1 MARVKLTAGRIRDFT
16 TDKAQ
21 AFLWDSDAPGL
32 AVRAT
37 PSGKSAFIFQGK
49 LNGKDIRVTI
59 GECGTWGID
68 QARKEARRLGSLVDQ
83 GTDPREQKRER
94 IAASQAKR
102 EALRRHD
109 VTVSE
114 AWTAYLEARKPK
126 WSARHYADHLEISRI
141 GGEPHKHGT
150 RKIEAQPIAALLL
163 LKLRDLSPERVAA
176 WLEAENIR
184 RPTRAALAYR
194 LLRAFLRWA
203 ASMPDFK
210 ATAQVEAVGAR
221 VAKDHLHRVKAKEA
235 DSLQREQL
243 ATWFQAVRQLGNPVQ
258 SAYLQ
263 GLLLTGARRE
273 ELAGLRWQDV
283 DFQWNGLTIRD
294 KVEGERIIPLTP
306 YFASLIATLPRR
318 KDAEGKP
325 VPWVFSS
332 PAAASGRIQEP
343 RAAHT
348 RALQVA
354 GLPHLSLHGLRR
366 SFGTLA
372 EWTETPV
379 GVVAQIMGHKPS
391 AIAEKHY
398 RRRPLDLLRKWHE
411 KIEAWILEQAGIEQ
425 PTEGQTGL
433 RLVNGGKA

>member
-1 MARVKLTAGRIRDFT
+1 MKRDRLTPERIGRFT
-16 TDKAQ
+16 CPNEAKQ
-21 AFLWDSDAPGL
+21 AFFWDTVSPRL

-37 PSGKSAFIFQGK
+37 AAAKSYIFEAK
-49 LNGKDIRVTI
+49 LNRSTIRITI
-59 GECGTWGID
+59 GDVRAWNLDDARAESNRL
-68 QARKEARRLGSLVDQ
+68 QALVDQ

-94 IAASQAKR
+94 IAELEAKR
-102 EALRRHD
+102 EEARRHD
-109 VTVSE
+109 VTVGE

-126 WSARHYADHLEISRI
+126 WGDRNYADHVALASL
-141 GGEPHKHGT
+141 GGVAFKRGEG
-150 RKIEAQPIAALLL
+150 IAKPGPLAELLP
-163 LKLRDLSPERVAA
+163 LKLCGLSPERVAA
-176 WLEAENIR
+176 WLEAENLI

-210 ATAQVEAVGAR
+210 AAAQVEAVGTR
-221 VAKDHLHRVKAKEA
+221 IAKDHVHRAKAKEA

-243 ATWFQAVRQLGNPVQ
+243 AIWFKAVRQLNPVQ

-283 DFQWNGLTIRD
+283 DFQWNSIAIRD
-294 KVEGERIIPLTP
+294 KVEGERLIPLTP
-306 YFASLIATLPRR
+306 HFASLLHALPRR
-318 KDAEGKP
+318 SE
-325 VPWVFSS
+325 WVFSS
-332 PAAASGRIQEP
+332 PTAASGRIEEP
-343 RAAHT
+343 RAAHN
-348 RALQVA
+348 RAIAAA
-354 GLPHLSLHGLRR
+354 GLPHLSIHGLRR

-398 RRRPLDLLRKWHE
+398 RRRPLDLLRGWHV
-411 KIEAWILEQAGIEQ
+411 KLEAWILEQAGIEQ
-425 PTEGQTGL
+425 PKEEQAGL
-433 RLVNGGKA
+433 RLVKS